1 MGDEQAI
8 KLLEE
13 IRDLQKEFLAN
24 QKVALHNQQESLRNQ
39 QESIERQK
47 AAVQRSK
54 VATVVLIVVVLFLG
68 FTFVM
73 PIFSW
78 LLSWIIRR

>member
-24 QKVALHNQQESLRNQ
+24 QKVALHNQ